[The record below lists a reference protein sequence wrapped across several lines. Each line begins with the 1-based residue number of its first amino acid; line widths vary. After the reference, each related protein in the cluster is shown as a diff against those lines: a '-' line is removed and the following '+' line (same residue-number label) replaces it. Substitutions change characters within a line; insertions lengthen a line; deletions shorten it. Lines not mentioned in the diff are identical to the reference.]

1 MAKTRSSQGSS
12 SPAKPISTPK
22 ASKKRAAASAA
33 TDSEAPKAKRGR
45 PSNKKQ
51 KTIEETINGDEG
63 KDADLSEGKGQE
75 SKDEIMANVD
85 TEGVEDDKAIA
96 EEINGESQESK
107 GEVAKNGDAIED
119 DEAIAEQING
129 KDDGEKSKSQKN
141 EDATEKPEKNA
152 FDEVKSSP
160 SEVKEA
166 AQEEQEKKTE
176 DIHQNNTSVVE
187 DKARSSAI
195 PSSILEKGI
204 IYFFFRPRVNTTN
217 PQGIE
222 DVARSYIIL
231 RPLPLGAKLG
241 DGPLEDAGNARLLAL
256 PKKMLPKSKRDRFL
270 VFVDKGEATVKDL
283 RDQLQGSEYAT
294 KTVGTSTTEPVTPFA
309 EGIYAITSTG
319 RESHLAYHLTVPS
332 SIGEIQKELGLHE
345 QGSFVVSAK
354 NPETPSPGNA
364 GLDNPAKYPE
374 ELQKKF
380 RGLRWMPLVP
390 ELLAYAGTQVLLI
403 GEAMGGLGKSVE
415 EMSKDQRD
423 DEKETPSEELEKLE
437 EEDHDRVENL
447 KEDDPVFADLGLSSK
462 EYPHLQTTW

>member
-12 SPAKPISTPK
+12 PTKPIAAPK
-22 ASKKRAAASAA
+22 ATKRAAAA
-33 TDSEAPKAKRGR
+33 DGDAPKAKRGR
-45 PSNKKQ
+45 PSKKAQ
-51 KTIEETINGDEG
+51 KTIEETMNVDED
-63 KDADLSEGKGQE
+63 KDAEMSDGKGQE
-75 SKDEIMANVD
+75 TKDELMANVD

-96 EEINGESQESK
+96 EEINGKSQESK
-107 GEVAKNGDAIED
+107 GEDVKNGDAIED
-119 DEAIAEQING
+119 DQAIEEQING
-129 KDDGEKSKSQKN
+129 KAEDEKSGSQKT
-141 EDATEKPEKNA
+141 EDVTKEPEEKNA
-152 FDEVKSSP
+152 FDEVKGSP

-166 AQEEQEKKTE
+166 AHEEQEKKTK

-222 DVARSYIIL
+222 DVARSYIVL

-241 DGPLEDAGNARLLAL
+241 SGPLEDSGNARLLAL

-270 VFVDKGEATVKDL
+270 VFVDKAGATVKEL
-283 RDQLQGSEYAT
+283 REVFQGNEYAT

-332 SIGEIQKELGLHE
+332 PVGEIQKELGLHE
-345 QGSFVVSAK
+345 NGSFVVSAK

-374 ELQKKF
+374 DLQKKF

-390 ELLAYAGTQVLLI
+390 ELLGYEGTQILLI
-403 GEAMGGLGKSVE
+403 GEAMGDMGKSVE

-423 DEKETPSEELEKLE
+423 GEKETPVEEMEKLE

>member
-45 PSNKKQ
+45 PSQKKQ

-107 GEVAKNGDAIED
+107 GEDAKNGDAIED

-294 KTVGTSTTEPVTPFA
+294 KTVG
-309 EGIYAITSTG
+309 
-319 RESHLAYHLTVPS
+319 
-332 SIGEIQKELGLHE
+332 
-345 QGSFVVSAK
+345 
-354 NPETPSPGNA
+354 
-364 GLDNPAKYPE
+364 
-374 ELQKKF
+374 
-380 RGLRWMPLVP
+380 
-390 ELLAYAGTQVLLI
+390 
-403 GEAMGGLGKSVE
+403 
-415 EMSKDQRD
+415 
-423 DEKETPSEELEKLE
+423 
-437 EEDHDRVENL
+437 
-447 KEDDPVFADLGLSSK
+447 
-462 EYPHLQTTW
+462 